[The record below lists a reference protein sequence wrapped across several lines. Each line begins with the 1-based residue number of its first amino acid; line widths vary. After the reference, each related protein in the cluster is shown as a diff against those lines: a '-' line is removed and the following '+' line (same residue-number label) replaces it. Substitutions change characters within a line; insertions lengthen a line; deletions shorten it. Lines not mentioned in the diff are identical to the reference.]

1 MNIIQKIREHFD
13 VIIFIYVLYL
23 VIGSYLCEK
32 ELIELGFIFIFSI
45 FYIYIKINNKKIKV

>member
-32 ELIELGFIFIFSI
+32 ELIDLGFIAIFSL
-45 FYIYIKINNKKIKV
+45 FYIYIKISSKKIKA